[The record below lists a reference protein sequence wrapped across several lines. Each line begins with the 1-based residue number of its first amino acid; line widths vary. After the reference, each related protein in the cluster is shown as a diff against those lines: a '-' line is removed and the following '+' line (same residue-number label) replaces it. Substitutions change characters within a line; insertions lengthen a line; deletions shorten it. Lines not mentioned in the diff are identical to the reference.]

1 MFSTGLLNWLT
12 SDQGLMAIVQHNWV
26 LGMSLIALV
35 IFCETG
41 LVVMAFLPGDSLLFV
56 TGAFLGISDISPV
69 WPVLMIT
76 LGAVLGDSVNY
87 LIGQSVVGRTLIKR
101 NWVKPHHL
109 AKTQE
114 WFERFGGPTI
124 AIGRFVPIVRTVAP
138 FLAGLSGMCPK
149 RFLLY
154 NLLGASVWCGS
165 LLLAGY
171 WLGSIPWVRAHIE
184 WFSMVVVVLSLIP
197 VAVHARSV
205 LMPTAQTERAE
216 AE

>member
-1 MFSTGLLNWLT
+1 MFSTALLNWLT
-12 SDQGLMAIVQHNWV
+12 SDHGLMAIVQQNWV
-26 LGMSLIALV
+26 LGMGLIALV

-56 TGAFLGISDISPV
+56 TGAFLGISDISPLL
-69 WPVLMIT
+69 PVLMIT
-76 LGAVLGDSVNY
+76 FGAVLGDSANY
-87 LIGQSVVGRTLIKR
+87 LIGQSVVGRTLIRR

-109 AKTQE
+109 AKTQD
-114 WFERFGGPTI
+114 WFDRFGGSTI

-138 FLAGLSGMCPK
+138 FLAGLSGMNTK
-149 RFLLY
+149 RFLVY
-154 NLLGASVWCGS
+154 NLLGASAWCGS

-171 WLGSIPWVRAHIE
+171 WLGSIPWVRGHIE

-205 LMPTAQTERAE
+205 LAPKVRTEE
-216 AE
+216 VES